1 MPSVDELVR
10 EVKEALE
17 ADKAP
22 FAGLIAARQRY
33 NAARRD
39 LRAAEKAARATAQR
53 LTAAIRALDAA
64 GVDYAEVLAREVP
77 QRQRE

>member
-1 MPSVDELVR
+1 MPTIDDLVR

-22 FAGLIAARQRY
+22 FAGLIAARQRF

-39 LRAAEKAARATAQR
+39 LRAAEKAARTSSQR
-53 LTAAIRALDAA
+53 LTAALRALDAA
-64 GVDYAEVLAREVP
+64 GVDYADVLARESA
-77 QRQRE
+77 RRNGE

>member
-1 MPSVDELVR
+1 MSTIDDLVR

-22 FAGLIAARQRY
+22 FAGLLAARQRY

-64 GVDYAEVLAREVP
+64 GVDYAEVLARESA
-77 QRQRE
+77 RRNGK

>member
-1 MPSVDELVR
+1 MPTIDELVR

-22 FAGLIAARQRY
+22 FADLRAPRHRY

-39 LRAAEKAARATAQR
+39 LRAAEKAARPSVQR

-64 GVDYAEVLAREVP
+64 GVDYSDVLAQERA
-77 QRQRE
+77 R

>member
-1 MPSVDELVR
+1 MPTIDELVR

-22 FAGLIAARQRY
+22 FADLRAARQRY

-39 LRAAEKAARATAQR
+39 LRAAEKAARPSAQR

-64 GVDYAEVLAREVP
+64 GVDYSDVLAQEHAR
-77 QRQRE
+77 